1 MCSINY
7 STHLLVNES
16 LITLTLSKET
26 LCASLQNASRQPL
39 YTCEYMCNI
48 YEISSNKWKQNYS
61 DVNAHSK

>member
-26 LCASLQNASRQPL
+26 LCASLQFAKCFQ
-39 YTCEYMCNI
+39 TCEYMCNI